1 MAAAVKVG
9 EVRSLLERFDDTL
22 EANSVDQ
29 AAIGALRNLCGM
41 FTGSEE
47 KTLASFLTA
56 AGCAPLPAATG
67 GGALIGSVVPMLE
80 SLLTLL
86 SGVAKKDL
94 LKSLDSLLDILRAKA
109 DASIT
114 VFVAAVQEHVAS
126 ASQPKRKRGR
136 GADPMDETLIDDY
149 VRRLEAALGNDSRFK
164 LLFEELRADQRI
176 TQALTELFPRVR
188 FDERQRSIGHA
199 SRQPVVADDA
209 RDLLDEILGD
219 RDVGAND
226 RWASRERLAGLRHRE
241 A

>member
-176 TQALTELFPRVR
+176 TQREAV
-188 FDERQRSIGHA
+188 SIA
-199 SRQPVVADDA
+199 SRFYGRTPA
-209 RDLLDEILGD
+209 RT
-219 RDVGAND
+219 
-226 RWASRERLAGLRHRE
+226 SRPKAFGRIWERHENLMTFTRQSTTARHP
-241 A
+241 AA

>member
-176 TQALTELFPRVR
+176 TQREAV
-188 FDERQRSIGHA
+188 SIA
-199 SRQPVVADDA
+199 SRFYGRTPARTSRPKAFGRIWERHENIMAFKRQPSA
-209 RDLLDEILGD
+209 
-219 RDVGAND
+219 
-226 RWASRERLAGLRHRE
+226 ASRPA